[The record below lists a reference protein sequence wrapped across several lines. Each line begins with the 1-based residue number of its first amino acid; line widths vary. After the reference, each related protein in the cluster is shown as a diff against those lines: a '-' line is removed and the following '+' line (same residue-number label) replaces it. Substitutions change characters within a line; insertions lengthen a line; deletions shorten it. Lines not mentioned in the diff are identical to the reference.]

1 MNRSMI
7 TAAVSMQS
15 LQQKLDLLSSNIANV
30 DTVGYKKKDA
40 TFQEVLTTV
49 TQQGK
54 EFQQEGR
61 LTPAGYTQGW
71 GSRMS
76 AIQRNMSQGSLKN
89 TEQPLDLAIEGG
101 GLFEVGLMQLDE
113 NGEEQIDEDL
123 NVAMETLWTRNGSLR
138 LQPFNEEFSY
148 LTTSDGYYVKNADSP
163 VEDRILVPN
172 GYRVAIDSNGMILAY
187 NDNDPAEPATNV
199 GRVKLVNVLKP
210 QLLQNVGENMY
221 TLAAG
226 LENPDAAL
234 AELQVND
241 NRLMMEDDIGQLV
254 DAGILIHQGFLEQ
267 SNVELTTEMTEL
279 MTVQRAYQMN
289 SRALMSGDNLMNL
302 ANNLRGS

>member
-1 MNRSMI
+1 MI
-7 TAAVSMQS
+7 SAAVSMQA

-49 TQQGK
+49 QQQGQ
-54 EFQQEGR
+54 EFQREGR

-76 AIQRNMSQGSLKN
+76 AIQRDMSQGSLKPSDN
-89 TEQPLDLAIEGG
+89 PLHIAIEGN
-101 GLFEVGLMQLDE
+101 GLFEVGTMQLDE
-113 NGEEQIDEDL
+113 NGQEIIDDNF
-123 NVAMETLWTRNGSLR
+123 NVAMETMWTRSGSFR
-138 LQPFNEEFSY
+138 LQPFNEEYSY
-148 LTTSDGYYVKNADSP
+148 LTTEDGFYVKDADSD
-163 VEDRILVPN
+163 VQDRMLIPN
-172 GYRVAIDSNGMILAY
+172 GYRISIDSHGIVQAY
-187 NDNDPAEPATNV
+187 DDGDPTAAPIDV
-199 GRVKLVNVLKP
+199 GRIKVVNVLRS

-226 LENPDAAL
+226 LENPEEAL
-234 AELQVND
+234 AELQVEGNQ
-241 NRLMMEDDIGQLV
+241 LVMEDPETFELV
-254 DAGILIHQGFLEQ
+254 QAGVALRQGFLEQ

-279 MTVQRAYQMN
+279 ISVQRAFSMN
-289 SRALMSGDNLMNL
+289 SRALMSGDQLMSL